1 MTEIFPTII
10 PGGGIVP
17 GAPQPPLPPSGQF
30 NDLLWMQEAAQA
42 TNDLRSQGYTQLA
55 NDWAKFYP
63 SFHAKHPTLS
73 VQQVKSA
80 FVGNELATGL
90 GKAIPGIGSFVGG
103 ALPNAVGSAAANA
116 AVSNPL
122 DFLGSI
128 ADFFHRLTEA
138 QTWLRVGEVAAGLM
152 LIYIALKATMTPG
165 GVPVASRKAGG
176 TFKDAGMKLAKVAI
190 LK

>member
-1 MTEIFPTII
+1 MTEIFPTIE
-10 PGGGIVP
+10 PGGKVVP
-17 GAPQPPLPPSGQF
+17 AAPQPSPPSGQF

-42 TNDLRSQGYTQLA
+42 TNDLRAQGYTQLA

-63 SFHAKHPTLS
+63 TFHAQHPNYS
-73 VQQVKSA
+73 VDQAKSV
-80 FVGNELATGL
+80 FVGKELATGL
-90 GKAIPGIGSFVGG
+90 GKAIPGIGTFVGG
-103 ALPNAVGSAAANA
+103 SFPNAVGSAAANA
-116 AVSNPL
+116 AVTNPL
-122 DFLGSI
+122 NFLGNI

-138 QTWLRVGEVAAGLM
+138 QTWLRVGEVVAGLM

-176 TFKDAGMKLAKVAI
+176 TFKEAGKKLAKVAI

>member
-1 MTEIFPTII
+1 MTDIFPTVI

-17 GAPQPPLPPSGQF
+17 GGPQPPSQQF

-63 SFHAKHPTLS
+63 TFHAQHPQYS
-73 VQQVKSA
+73 VQQAKSV
-80 FVGNELATGL
+80 FVGKELATGL
-90 GKAIPGIGSFVGG
+90 GKAIPGIGTFVGG
-103 ALPNAVGSAAANA
+103 SFPNAVGSAAAS
-116 AVSNPL
+116 VKNPL
-122 DFLGSI
+122 DFLGNI

-138 QTWLRVGEVAAGLM
+138 QTWLRVGEVVAGLM

-176 TFKDAGMKLAKVAI
+176 TFKDAGVKLAKIAI